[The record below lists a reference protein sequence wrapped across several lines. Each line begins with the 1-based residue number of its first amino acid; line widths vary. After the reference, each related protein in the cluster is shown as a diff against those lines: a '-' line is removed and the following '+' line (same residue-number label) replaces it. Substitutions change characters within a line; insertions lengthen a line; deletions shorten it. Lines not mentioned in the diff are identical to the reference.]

1 MADRIIYDYKREKTK
16 RILKRAGFGLALL
29 ILAAIVFSIAFD
41 LFLELIQIR
50 EIGKNFVSVFW
61 KNFYVKLS
69 VQIISFVIL
78 FFVFFINNAIVKKNI
93 ERIVG
98 KIGFLKKNIPNIILS
113 IFLALVTSKY
123 LENNLYIKFLTLTH
137 SKPFNIKDPIFK
149 KDIGYYVFERPFFSD
164 CGKFPLFLDDICM
177 YIHSG
182 AIFASLHSFIC

>member
-123 LENNLYIKFLTLTH
+123 LETI
-137 SKPFNIKDPIFK
+137 SI
-149 KDIGYYVFERPFFSD
+149 
-164 CGKFPLFLDDICM
+164 
-177 YIHSG
+177 
-182 AIFASLHSFIC
+182 

>member
-1 MADRIIYDYKREKTK
+1 MADRIIYDYKKEKTK
-16 RILKRAGFGLALL
+16 RVLKRIGFVLALL
-29 ILAAIVFSIAFD
+29 ILIAIAFSIAFD

-98 KIGFLKKNIPNIILS
+98 KIGFLKKNILNIILS
-113 IFLALVTSKY
+113 LFLALVTSKY
-123 LENNLYIKFLTLTH
+123 LENNLYIKIVL
-137 SKPFNIKDPIFK
+137 
-149 KDIGYYVFERPFFSD
+149 
-164 CGKFPLFLDDICM
+164 
-177 YIHSG
+177 
-182 AIFASLHSFIC
+182 